1 MPEPTRD
8 EIPDVTTFVAKEA
21 DRYLATL
28 DAAPVRE
35 PAAES
40 VESAFGGPLPEEGD
54 GALSALSEL
63 LEEGVPASV
72 RSAGPRFF
80 HWVIGGVTPAAMGA
94 EWVAATID
102 QCAGAWDA
110 SPLAARLESVSVGW
124 LLDLFRLPPT
134 WGGVLTTGA
143 TMANFT
149 ALAAARSWWAERHGV
164 DVDRDGMAGLP
175 PVPVLAGGY
184 VHPSDVKALGMLG
197 IGRDRVQVFARD
209 TIGRADLGAM
219 EDALRAL
226 DGAPSIVIC
235 SAGEVNAGDF
245 DPVVPMAE
253 LAERYGAWL
262 HVDGAF
268 GLFAALSP
276 RTEHLVAGVERADS
290 VIADGHKWLNVAYDC
305 GFAFLRDPSRLP
317 PVFGGVGA
325 AYLPGVGHRRPN
337 WGWLGP
343 EMSRRSRAIP
353 VWATLRAYGR
363 GGYRAIVERGL
374 DLARHLADRVDREPD
389 LERLADV
396 PLNIVCFRYRP
407 DGLDEGRLNALNA
420 EIGRAILGDGRV
432 YVGTTDYGG
441 RTAFRPTFVNWRTEP
456 ADADLLAD
464 VILEL
469 GERALAGDA
478 HG

>member
-1 MPEPTRD
+1 VPEPTRA
-8 EIPDVTTFVAKEA
+8 EIPDVMAYFAEEA
-21 DRYLATL
+21 EGYLDTL
-28 DAAPVRE
+28 DLAPVRE
-35 PAAES
+35 PAAEA
-40 VESAFGGPLPEEGD
+40 VEAAFGGPLPERGD
-54 GALSALSEL
+54 GALAALSEL
-63 LEEGVPASV
+63 VEQGVPASV

-94 EWVAATID
+94 EWLATTID

-110 SPLAARLESVSVGW
+110 SPLAGRLESVSVAW
-124 LLDLFRLPPT
+124 LLELFDLPSS

-175 PVPVLAGGY
+175 PVPIVAGGY

-197 IGRDRVQVFARD
+197 IGRDRVRVFARD
-209 TIGRADLGAM
+209 AIGRVDLEAM
-219 EDALRAL
+219 EGALRAL

-245 DPVVPMAE
+245 DPVAPMAE
-253 LAERYGAWL
+253 LAERHGAWL

-276 RTEHLVAGVERADS
+276 RTRGLLDGIERADS

-305 GFAFLRDPSRLP
+305 GFTFLRDPSRLP

-325 AYLPGVGHRRPN
+325 AYLPGVGERRPN

-343 EMSRRSRAIP
+343 EMSRRARSIP

-363 GGYRAIVERGL
+363 SGYRAIVERGL
-374 DLARHLADRVDREPD
+374 DLAEHLAARVDREPD

-407 DGLDEGRLNALNA
+407 RGVEDEARLNLLNA
-420 EIGRAILGDGRV
+420 EIGRAILADGRV

-441 RTAFRPTFVNWRTEP
+441 RTAFRPTFVSWRTEP
-456 ADADLLAD
+456 PDADLIAD
-464 VILEL
+464 VVLEL
-469 GERALAGDA
+469 GERALTAG
-478 HG
+478 GR

>member
-1 MPEPTRD
+1 MPEPTRG
-8 EIPDVTTFVAKEA
+8 EIPDVMAYVAKAAEG
-21 DRYLATL
+21 YLETL

-35 PAAES
+35 PAAEA
-40 VESAFGGPLPEEGD
+40 VEATFGGPLPEDGD
-54 GALSALSEL
+54 GALEALSEL
-63 LEEGVPASV
+63 VEAGVPASV

-94 EWVAATID
+94 EWVATTID

-110 SPLAARLESVSVGW
+110 SPLAGRLEAVSIAW
-124 LLDLFRLPPT
+124 LLDLFELPRT

-149 ALAAARSWWAERHGV
+149 ALAAARSWWGERHGV
-164 DVDRDGMAGLP
+164 DVDRGGIAGLP
-175 PVPVLAGGY
+175 TVPVLAGGY

-197 IGRDRVQVFARD
+197 IGRDRVRVFARD
-209 TIGRADLGAM
+209 AIGRVDLEAM
-219 EDALRAL
+219 GDALRGL
-226 DGAPSIVIC
+226 DGAPAIVIC

-245 DPVVPMAE
+245 DPVAPMAE
-253 LAERYGAWL
+253 LAERHGAWL

-276 RTEHLVAGVERADS
+276 RTRGLLEGIERADS

-305 GFAFLRDPSRLP
+305 GFAFLKDPSRLP

-325 AYLPGVGHRRPN
+325 AYLPGVGEARPN

-343 EMSRRSRAIP
+343 EMSRRARSIP

-363 GGYRAIVERGL
+363 AGYRAIVERGL
-374 DLARHLADRVDREPD
+374 DLAQHLADRVDREPD
-389 LERLADV
+389 LERLAEV

-407 DGLDEGRLNALNA
+407 RRVEDEARLNALNA
-420 EIGRAILGDGRV
+420 EIGRAILADGRV
-432 YVGTTDYGG
+432 YLGTTDYGG
-441 RTAFRPTFVNWRTEP
+441 RTAFRPTFVSWRTEP

-464 VILEL
+464 VVLEL
-469 GERALAGDA
+469 GERALAS
-478 HG
+478 

>member
-1 MPEPTRD
+1 MAL
-8 EIPDVTTFVAKEA
+8 FAKEA
-21 DRYLATL
+21 EGYLDAL

-35 PAAES
+35 PAAEA
-40 VESAFGGPLPEEGD
+40 VEAAFGGPLPEDGD
-54 GALSALSEL
+54 GALAALSEL
-63 LEEGVPASV
+63 VDGGLPASV

-94 EWVAATID
+94 EWVATTID

-110 SPLAARLESVSVGW
+110 SPLAARLESVAVAW
-124 LLDLFRLPPT
+124 LLELFDLPPT

-149 ALAAARSWWAERHGV
+149 SLAAARSWWAERHGV

-175 PVPVLAGGY
+175 AVPVLAGGY

-209 TIGRADLGAM
+209 PIGRVDLEAM

-226 DGAPSIVIC
+226 EGAPAIVIC

-245 DPVVPMAE
+245 DPVAPMAD

-276 RTEHLVAGVERADS
+276 RAAHLLEGVERADS

-305 GFAFLRDPSRLP
+305 GFAFLRDASRLA

-325 AYLPGVGHRRPN
+325 AYLPGVGEARPN

-343 EMSRRSRAIP
+343 EMSRRARSIP

-363 GGYRAIVERGL
+363 SGYRAIVERGL
-374 DLARHLADRVDREPD
+374 DLAQHLAERVDREPD

-407 DGLDEGRLNALNA
+407 AGLGDGERLNAVNA
-420 EIGRAILGDGRV
+420 AIGRAILTDGRV
-432 YVGTTDYGG
+432 YVGTTDHGG
-441 RTAFRPTFVNWRTEP
+441 RTAFRPTFVSWRTEP
-456 ADADLLAD
+456 PDVDLLAD
-464 VILEL
+464 VVLEL
-469 GERALAGDA
+469 GERSLADGA
-478 HG
+478 